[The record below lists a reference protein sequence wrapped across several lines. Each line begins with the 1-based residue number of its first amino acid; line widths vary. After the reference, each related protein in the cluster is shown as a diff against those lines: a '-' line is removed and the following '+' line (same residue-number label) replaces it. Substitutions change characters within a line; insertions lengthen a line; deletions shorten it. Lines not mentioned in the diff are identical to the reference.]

1 MSERELMAE
10 ILASQAADEKILVG
24 VGRFLIQGSLIN
36 LWLGG
41 EGSDKAS
48 SDEFI
53 AYAELRESKWMQIKE
68 AWSVVK
74 QREVEYGLEL
84 VASEARSKPQSHPE
98 HRLMRMRID
107 ESTGYLASRIRLSE
121 LFNELVELS
130 DVLTAKA
137 SWLPECVLCESEL
150 R

>member
-1 MSERELMAE
+1 MNERGLMVE

-53 AYAELRESKWMQIKE
+53 AYAELRESKWMEIEE

-74 QREVEYGLEL
+74 QREIEYGHEL
-84 VASEARSKPQSHPE
+84 VANEDRLKPQGHRE

-107 ESTGYLASRIRLSE
+107 ESTGYLSSRTRLSE
-121 LFNELVELS
+121 LFNELIGMS
-130 DVLTAKA
+130 DALTARA
-137 SWLPECVLCESEL
+137 SWLPECVLCESKL